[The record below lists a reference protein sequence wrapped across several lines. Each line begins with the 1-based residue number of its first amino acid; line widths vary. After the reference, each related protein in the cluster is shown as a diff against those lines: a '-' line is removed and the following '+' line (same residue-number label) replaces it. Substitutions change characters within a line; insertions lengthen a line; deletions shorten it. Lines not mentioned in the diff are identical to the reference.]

1 MELGLADRSQAGWT
15 IVEVSGELD
24 LHTSPRVRDHVMELI
39 EGGTHL
45 VALDLTKVGF
55 MDSSS
60 LGVLITC
67 LKHMREREGRLVLI
81 GVQSTPMK
89 VLQLTGLDRVFDILD
104 AAAQLDTP

>member
-1 MELGLADRSQAGWT
+1 MELGLENRPHAGWT

-24 LHTSPRVRDHVMELI
+24 LHTSPGLRDHVLQLI
-39 EGGTHL
+39 DDGGRR

-67 LKHMREREGRLVLI
+67 LKRMREHEGRLVLI

-89 VLQLTGLDRVFDILD
+89 VLQLTGLDRVFDILGS
-104 AAAQLDTP
+104 AAELETH

>member
-1 MELGLADRSQAGWT
+1 MELGLENRPHAGWT

-24 LHTSPRVRDHVMELI
+24 LHTSPGLRDHVLHLI
-39 EGGTHL
+39 DGGDRRI
-45 VALDLTKVGF
+45 ALDLTKVGF

-67 LKHMREREGRLVLI
+67 LKRMREHDGRLVLF

-89 VLQLTGLDRVFDILD
+89 VLQLTGLDRVFEIVGS
-104 AAAQLDTP
+104 AAELQTP